1 MFRFCIRYNI
11 RLEPEWV
18 PREMNELADYF
29 SRVVDHHDWYV
40 DHTVFAMVD
49 KWWGPNT
56 INRFCVVSL
65 LAWVGRCRHRC

>member
-49 KWWGPNT
+49 KW
-56 INRFCVVSL
+56 
-65 LAWVGRCRHRC
+65 